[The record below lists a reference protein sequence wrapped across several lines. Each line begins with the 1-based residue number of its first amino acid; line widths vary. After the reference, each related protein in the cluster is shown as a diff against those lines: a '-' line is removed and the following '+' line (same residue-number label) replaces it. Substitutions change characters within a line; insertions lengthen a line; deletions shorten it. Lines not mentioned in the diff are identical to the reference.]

1 MKASKLRRKQLD
13 ALRAIADVPWPARK
27 YTLAPTFGEAAA
39 TKILVGTCSRK
50 VAESEVTE
58 GRFIKKK
65 KTVDIPCQGNV
76 YVKRGFS
83 YTAGEEMIANIA
95 ANNDAMITA
104 IGD

>member
-1 MKASKLRRKQLD
+1 MKAGKLLE
-13 ALRAIADVPWPARK
+13 
-27 YTLAPTFGEAAA
+27 YTVE
-39 TKILVGTCSRK
+39 ILKEEYKFSQV
-50 VAESEVTE
+50 
-58 GRFIKKK
+58 
-65 KTVDIPCQGNV
+65 NV